1 MKKLALISTFC
12 NTQEKIDTLKNN
24 LIKLKKLNVDTLI
37 FTPNNL
43 LPSKIIELSTHC
55 IITNENPILDTN
67 MRTQLIFKKPAS
79 KHKIRHTFVLKDY
92 GWASLNQQKRL
103 FSYGSQ
109 LEYDIFY
116 PMHYDL
122 EITSEIESIIN
133 SNVTNFFFGN
143 NKKGKRSKIKGVAG
157 FAVACIFGILDKVN
171 CKIIESEITLKK
183 YLKYI
188 SAEKFYEAIQ
198 QKMNLPIHDY
208 ITTDSIFNNVGIDR
222 FNISPTNKL
231 SMFIDNSFNFR
242 ENNKEVGIHFY
253 EIGKSCQVVI
263 GDKIIT
269 IDKEQ
274 IIFTNEPTII
284 VDGYVVNTIF
294 EKFPL
299 REIKIDDNNDW
310 NYIKNYKFNK

>member
-1 MKKLALISTFC
+1 MLLIS
-12 NTQEKIDTLKNN
+12 
-24 LIKLKKLNVDTLI
+24 
-37 FTPNNL
+37 
-43 LPSKIIELSTHC
+43 
-55 IITNENPILDTN
+55 
-67 MRTQLIFKKPAS
+67 
-79 KHKIRHTFVLKDY
+79 
-92 GWASLNQQKRL
+92 
-103 FSYGSQ
+103 
-109 LEYDIFY
+109 
-116 PMHYDL
+116 
-122 EITSEIESIIN
+122 
-133 SNVTNFFFGN
+133 FFGN
-143 NKKGKRSKIKGVAG
+143 NKKGKRSKINGVADYTVG
-157 FAVACIFGILDKVN
+157 CIFGILDKVN

-188 SAEKFYEAIQ
+188 TAEKFYEAIQ

-263 GDKIIT
+263 GDEIIT

>member
-1 MKKLALISTFC
+1 MRKLALIGTFC
-12 NTQEKIDTLKNN
+12 DTQEKIDTLKNN

-55 IITNENPILDTN
+55 IITNENPILDIN

-116 PMHYDL
+116 PMLYDL
-122 EITSEIESIIN
+122 VITSEIENIIN

-143 NKKGKRSKIKGVAG
+143 NKKGIKSKINGVADYT
-157 FAVACIFGILDKVN
+157 VSYIFGILDKVN

-183 YLKYI
+183 YLKYTT
-188 SAEKFYEAIQ
+188 AEKFYEAIQ
-198 QKMNLPIHDY
+198 QKMNIPIHDY
-208 ITTDSIFNNVGIDR
+208 ITEDSIFNNKGIDI
-222 FNISPTNKL
+222 FNISPTDKL
-231 SMFIDNSFNFR
+231 SIFIDNSFNFR
-242 ENNKEVGIHFY
+242 ENDKEVGIHFY
-253 EIGKSCQVVI
+253 KIGKSCQVVI
-263 GDKIIT
+263 GKEIIT

-284 VDGYVVNTIF
+284 VDGCIINTIF

-310 NYIKNYKFNK
+310 KYIKNYKFNK